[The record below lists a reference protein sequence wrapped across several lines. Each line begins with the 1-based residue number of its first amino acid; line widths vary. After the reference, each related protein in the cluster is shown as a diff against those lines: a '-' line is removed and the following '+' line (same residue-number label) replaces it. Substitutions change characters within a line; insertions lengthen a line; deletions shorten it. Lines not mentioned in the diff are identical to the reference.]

1 MNQMEAI
8 KAIADQMT
16 DTSAVQDAFDV
27 LIEAATGE
35 WKTKYDETVKELE
48 SVKAERDA
56 VTEKYKQRFIESL
69 DTTARSDSDVN
80 EVENTVADDIMFTD
94 LDWSAKT
101 E

>member
-16 DTSAVQDAFDV
+16 DTSTVQDAFDV

-35 WKTKYDETVKELE
+35 WKTKYDEKVKELE
-48 SVKAERDA
+48 TVKAERNA

-69 DTTARSDSDVN
+69 DTTVRSDSDVN
-80 EVENTVADDIMFTD
+80 EVDETVADDIMFTD